1 MRYLIFFFISLLALS
16 LQTTVFARLSLFGA
30 MPDLTLILV
39 VCFALLEGTY
49 GGILAAFIGGLLT
62 DIFSVHVLGV
72 QLLSKLLLAYLIG
85 LTEEKIFK
93 ENPMVS
99 VVGIIF
105 ATFVDYFLT
114 CFLYQSFGI
123 IKINFLDMQ
132 RIFWGELIY
141 NVVLIPVIYV
151 LLYKW
156 LVRVKN

>member
-30 MPDLTLILV
+30 APDLILILV
-39 VCFALLEGTY
+39 VCFAFLEGTY
-49 GGILAAFIGGLLT
+49 GGMLAALIGGLLA
-62 DIFSVHVLGV
+62 DIFSTHVLGV

-105 ATFVDYFLT
+105 ATFIDYFLT

-132 RIFWGELIY
+132 RIFLGELIY

-156 LVRVKN
+156 LIKVKN

>member
-16 LQTTVFARLSLFGA
+16 LQTTVFARLTLFGA
-30 MPDLTLILV
+30 APDLILILV
-39 VCFALLEGTY
+39 VCFAFLEGTY
-49 GGILAAFIGGLLT
+49 GGMLAALIGGLLA
-62 DIFSVHVLGV
+62 DIFSTHVLGV

-105 ATFVDYFLT
+105 ATFIDYFLT

-132 RIFWGELIY
+132 QIFWGELIY
-141 NVVLIPVIYV
+141 NIVLIPVIYV

-156 LVRVKN
+156 LIRVKN

>member
-16 LQTTVFARLSLFGA
+16 LQTTVFARLTLFGA
-30 MPDLTLILV
+30 APDLILILV
-39 VCFALLEGTY
+39 VCFAFLEGTH
-49 GGILAAFIGGLLT
+49 GGMLAALIGGLLA
-62 DIFSVHVLGV
+62 DIFSTHVLGV

-105 ATFVDYFLT
+105 ATFIDYFLT
-114 CFLYQSFGI
+114 CLLYQSFGI

-132 RIFWGELIY
+132 QIFWGELIY

-156 LVRVKN
+156 LIRVKN

>member
-30 MPDLTLILV
+30 APDLILILV
-39 VCFALLEGTY
+39 VCFAFLEGTY
-49 GGILAAFIGGLLT
+49 GGMLAALIGGLLA
-62 DIFSVHVLGV
+62 DIFSAHVLGV

-105 ATFVDYFLT
+105 ATFIDYFLT

-132 RIFWGELIY
+132 RIFLGELIY

-156 LVRVKN
+156 LIKVKN